1 MGPKNANNRRSAQ
14 VTDTQTHSGG
24 LLDSG
29 IWSAWNQISESS
41 NFFFSVHLSISTIRN
56 RLTNLTKRNVS
67 ILMTTET

>member
-41 NFFFSVHLSISTIRN
+41 NFFFLSTSA
-56 RLTNLTKRNVS
+56 LAL
-67 ILMTTET
+67 